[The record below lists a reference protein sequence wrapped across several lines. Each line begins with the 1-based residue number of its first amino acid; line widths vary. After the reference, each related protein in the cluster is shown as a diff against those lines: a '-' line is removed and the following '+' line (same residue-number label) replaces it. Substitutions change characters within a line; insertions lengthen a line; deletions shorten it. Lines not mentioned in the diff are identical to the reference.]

1 MNASIYAQYK
11 IMRRKHNKPLC
22 KTGRVKTLW
31 KILQPDRLIET
42 VDKII
47 GYSIAL
53 AVCLALDV
61 YVYQVEH
68 SEQLVLISMTNAVF
82 SIIATKEA
90 VSILKN
96 LGKITN
102 NEVFTRIAN
111 LVTKKQKINGKK
123 TVDPETVSDN

>member
-1 MNASIYAQYK
+1 
-11 IMRRKHNKPLC
+11 MRRKHNKPLC